1 MVRGEKWYLSHRSH
15 YYQRMTN
22 LGMSHKKVTV
32 IELLFTIGS
41 CIAASAYLW
50 VDGVGR
56 AIPIAVLLSAFLTY
70 GIWICTEER
79 EEGRRLT

>member
-1 MVRGEKWYLSHRSH
+1 
-15 YYQRMTN
+15 

-32 IELLFTIGS
+32 IELLFAVGS
-41 CIAASAYLW
+41 CVAASAYLW

-56 AIPIAVLLSAFLTY
+56 AIPIAVLLSAFLAY
-70 GIWICTEER
+70 GIWICAKER